1 LDGALLRSLSQGYG
15 ASMNPR
21 GLVMDS
27 GGNLYASICPASA
40 AERVRIHKFN
50 PAGVL
55 AASWEMQSSG
65 NGLRGSPLLFPLLIN
80 GRNDLLFGD
89 SGTQQVVLCRTDGTL
104 QGRVIGNL
112 ILTAPLEL
120 KGMAQNADG
129 YIFLSCSSADNAKII
144 MCYPNT
150 EPADSGQW
158 EVEEQAGF
166 RAIDRAALPASG
178 QRRTAAA
185 IDKRQQR

>member
-1 LDGALLRSLSQGYG
+1 
-15 ASMNPR
+15 
-21 GLVMDS
+21 
-27 GGNLYASICPASA
+27 
-40 AERVRIHKFN
+40 
-50 PAGVL
+50 VL

-185 IDKRQQR
+185 IDKQQQR